1 MIARYATRP
10 ISMRPVAKHAAQPA
24 AGSVGRRIRPNS
36 VPTVSHTSPTQAPP
50 GANALAE
57 RVRRFL
63 EACEIDRNL
72 SPLTIRQY
80 DHYLDY
86 LLSWLARE
94 ESAVSDL
101 SDVTIDVVRRYKLA
115 LARHRNEHTGR
126 PLTRATQTY
135 FLVAL
140 RALLRFWAMQGMEIL
155 PADRIELGK
164 AQARSLKFLDGDQLR
179 RLLEAPDLNEPR
191 GLRDRALLETF
202 FSTGLRLSELARLDR
217 EHINL
222 KTREFG
228 VIGKGRK
235 PRVVFLSDAASEWL
249 TRYLASRSDR
259 WKPLFIRMKGKLD
272 HTPGGP
278 GMRMSARSIERLV
291 QKYVRIAGLGV
302 KATPHTLRHSFATDL
317 LSNGADL
324 RAVQELLGHANLNTT
339 QIYTHVTNP
348 QLRAAHRK
356 FHSGNRP

>member
-1 MIARYATRP
+1 
-10 ISMRPVAKHAAQPA
+10 
-24 AGSVGRRIRPNS
+24 
-36 VPTVSHTSPTQAPP
+36 VPTVSPTSPTQAPP
-50 GANALAE
+50 TASALVE
-57 RVRRFL
+57 RVRGFL

-80 DHYLDY
+80 DHYLNY
-86 LLSWLARE
+86 LLTWVGRDQPG
-94 ESAVSDL
+94 VKDL
-101 SDVTIDVVRRYKLA
+101 PDLTTDVVRGYKLA
-115 LARHRNEHTGR
+115 LARHVNEHTGR
-126 PLTRATQTY
+126 PLSRATQTY
-135 FLVAL
+135 FLIAL
-140 RALLRFWAMQGMEIL
+140 RSLLRYWTLQGL
-155 PADRIELGK
+155 DVLAPDRIELGK
-164 AQARSLKFLDGDQLR
+164 ASSRSLKFLDTDQLH
-179 RLLEAPDLNEPR
+179 RLLGAPDINELR

-217 EHINL
+217 DHINL

-235 PRVVFLSDAASEWL
+235 PRVVFLSDAACEWL
-249 TRYLASRSDR
+249 ARYLEARPDR
-259 WKPLFIRMKGKLD
+259 WKPLFIRMKGKPDL
-272 HTPGGP
+272 TPGGL
-278 GMRMSARSIERLV
+278 GMRISPRSIERAV
-291 QKYVRIAGLGV
+291 QKYVRAAGLGV

-356 FHSGNRP
+356 FHSGNRG

>member
-1 MIARYATRP
+1 MST
-10 ISMRPVAKHAAQPA
+10 S
-24 AGSVGRRIRPNS
+24 S
-36 VPTVSHTSPTQAPP
+36 VPTVSPTSLTQAPP
-50 GANALAE
+50 AGSVLAG
-57 RVRRFL
+57 RVRQFL
-63 EACEIDRNL
+63 ETCEIDRNL

-80 DHYLDY
+80 EHYLNH
-86 LLSWLARE
+86 LLSWLYRSE
-94 ESAVSDL
+94 PTVEDL
-101 SDVTIDVVRRYKLA
+101 PAITIDVVRRYKLA
-115 LARHRNEHTGR
+115 LARHVNEHTGR
-126 PLTRATQTY
+126 PLTRASQTY

-140 RALLRFWAMQGMEIL
+140 RSLLRYWAREGLEVMA
-155 PADRIELGK
+155 PDRIELGK
-164 AQARSLKFLDGDQLR
+164 APSRSLKFLDPDQLQ
-179 RLLEAPDLNEPR
+179 RLLEAPDVNDER

-217 EHINL
+217 DHINL

-235 PRVVFLSDAASEWL
+235 PRVVFLSEAATEWL
-249 TRYLASRSDR
+249 ARYLSTRSDR

-272 HTPGGP
+272 MTPGGP
-278 GMRMSARSIERLV
+278 GMRMSTRSIERLV
-291 QKYVRIAGLGV
+291 QKYVRLAGIGV

-356 FHSGNRP
+356 FHSGNRPA

>member
-1 MIARYATRP
+1 M
-10 ISMRPVAKHAAQPA
+10 
-24 AGSVGRRIRPNS
+24 
-36 VPTVSHTSPTQAPP
+36 
-50 GANALAE
+50 LAD
-57 RVRRFL
+57 RVDRFL

-80 DHYLDY
+80 RHYLDH
-86 LLSWLARE
+86 LLDWLAQNE
-94 ESAVSDL
+94 AGVSDL
-101 SDVTIDVVRRYKLA
+101 PQISPDVVRRYKLA
-115 LARHRNEHTGR
+115 LARHLNEHTRR
-126 PLTRATQTY
+126 PLTRASQTY

-140 RALLRFWAMQGMEIL
+140 RSLLRYWALQGLEVL
-155 PADRIELGK
+155 PPDRIELGK
-164 AQARSLKFLDGDQLR
+164 AASRSLKFLDTDQVR
-179 RLLEAPDLNEPR
+179 RLLQAPDINDPR

-202 FSTGLRLSELARLDR
+202 FSTGLRLSELGKLDR
-217 EHINL
+217 DHINL

-235 PRVVFLSDAASEWL
+235 PRVVFLSDAATAWL
-249 TRYLASRSDR
+249 SRYLETRTDR

-272 HTPGGP
+272 PTPGGLR
-278 GMRMSARSIERLV
+278 MRMSSRSIERLV

-324 RAVQELLGHANLNTT
+324 RAVQEMLGHANLNTT

-356 FHSGNRP
+356 FHSGNR

>member
-1 MIARYATRP
+1 M
-10 ISMRPVAKHAAQPA
+10 
-24 AGSVGRRIRPNS
+24 
-36 VPTVSHTSPTQAPP
+36 
-50 GANALAE
+50 LAD

-80 DHYLDY
+80 EHYLDY
-86 LLSWLARE
+86 WLTWLARQQPE
-94 ESAVSDL
+94 VHDL
-101 SDVTIDVVRRYKLA
+101 TDVDPEVVRRYKLA
-115 LARHRNEHTGR
+115 LARHLNEHTGR
-126 PLTRATQTY
+126 NLSRASQTY

-140 RALLRFWAMQGMEIL
+140 RSLLRYWAREGLEVMA
-155 PADRIELGK
+155 PDRIELGK
-164 AQARSLKFLDGDQLR
+164 APSRSLKFLDADQLR
-179 RLLEAPDLNEPR
+179 RLLEAPDVNDPR

-202 FSTGLRLSELARLDR
+202 FSTGLRLAELARLDR
-217 EHINL
+217 DHINL

-235 PRVVFLSDAASEWL
+235 PRVVFLSDAAAEWL
-249 TRYLASRSDR
+249 ARYLSTRHDR

-272 HTPGGP
+272 ATPGGP
-278 GMRMSARSIERLV
+278 GMRMSTRSIERLV
-291 QKYVRIAGLGV
+291 QKYVGIAGLGV

-356 FHSGNRP
+356 FHSGNRSA

>member
-1 MIARYATRP
+1 VDDFI
-10 ISMRPVAKHAAQPA
+10 
-24 AGSVGRRIRPNS
+24 
-36 VPTVSHTSPTQAPP
+36 
-50 GANALAE
+50 
-57 RVRRFL
+57 

-80 DHYLDY
+80 RHYLDH
-86 LLSWLARE
+86 LLGWLGQE
-94 ESAVSDL
+94 QPEVKDL
-101 SDVTIDVVRRYKLA
+101 PDVTAEVVRRYKLA
-115 LARHRNEHTGR
+115 LARHVNQHTGR
-126 PLTRATQTY
+126 PLSRASQTY
-135 FLVAL
+135 FLIAL
-140 RALLRFWAMQGMEIL
+140 RSVLRYWTVRGLDVLA
-155 PADRIELGK
+155 PDRIELGK
-164 AQARSLKFLDGDQLR
+164 ASSRSLKFLETDQLR
-179 RLLEAPDLNEPR
+179 RLLTAPDVNDLG

-217 EHINL
+217 DHVNL

-235 PRVVFLSDAASEWL
+235 PRVVFLSEAATDWL
-249 TRYLASRSDR
+249 TRYLQARPDR
-259 WKPLFIRMKGKLD
+259 WKPLFIRMKGARD
-272 HTPGGP
+272 MTPGGP
-278 GMRMSARSIERLV
+278 GMRMSSRAIERVV

-302 KATPHTLRHSFATDL
+302 RATPHTLRHSFATDL

-356 FHSGNRP
+356 FHSGNHLG